1 MFVEMVHHPTT
12 KGEILMKKRVLSAL
26 MALLLLI
33 PAAGSA
39 EEAPMLLES
48 YASRGAR
55 QVTFAYPEGCT
66 VEVEDKIGTMVF
78 MDDETYVVV
87 VVTHKGSSGIDEIR
101 EAIGDSSLIFALTDG
116 MHLYATHGML
126 NYPLLTNYDYVEVGL
141 NLPGGVDVVVASQ
154 CLYGDT
160 AVYDLLLTIVGSLTD
175 AAPLQTWLEETWIP
189 TVMQE

>member
-1 MFVEMVHHPTT
+1 
-12 KGEILMKKRVLSAL
+12 MKKRVLSAL

-48 YASRGAR
+48 YASCGAR

-66 VEVEDKIGTMVF
+66 VDARDKVGTLVSI
-78 MDDETYVVV
+78 DENTSVSV
-87 VVTHKGSSGIDEIR
+87 VVTKKGNSGIDEIQ
-101 EAIGDSSLIFALTDG
+101 ENIGDSSLILTLSDD
-116 MHLYATHGML
+116 MQLYATHGIPNFPWMGS
-126 NYPLLTNYDYVEVGL
+126 DIVEVGI
-141 NLPGGVDVVVASQ
+141 NLPGGVDVVVTAQ

-160 AVYDLLLTIVGSLTD
+160 AVYDLLLTIVASLTD

-189 TVMQE
+189 SLMQE

>member
-48 YASRGAR
+48 YASCGAR

-66 VEVEDKIGTMVF
+66 VDARDKVGTLVSI
-78 MDDETYVVV
+78 DENTSVSV
-87 VVTHKGSSGIDEIR
+87 VVTKKGNSGIDEIQ
-101 EAIGDSSLIFALTDG
+101 ENIGDSSLILTLSDD
-116 MHLYATHGML
+116 M
-126 NYPLLTNYDYVEVGL
+126 
-141 NLPGGVDVVVASQ
+141 
-154 CLYGDT
+154 
-160 AVYDLLLTIVGSLTD
+160 
-175 AAPLQTWLEETWIP
+175 
-189 TVMQE
+189 

>member
-101 EAIGDSSLIFALTDG
+101 EAIGDSSLIFALTDD

-154 CLYGDT
+154 
-160 AVYDLLLTIVGSLTD
+160 
-175 AAPLQTWLEETWIP
+175 
-189 TVMQE
+189 

>member
-48 YASRGAR
+48 YASCGAR

-66 VEVEDKIGTMVF
+66 VDARDKVGTLVSI
-78 MDDETYVVV
+78 DENTSVSV
-87 VVTHKGSSGIDEIR
+87 VVTKKGNSGTV
-101 EAIGDSSLIFALTDG
+101 SYTHLT
-116 MHLYATHGML
+116 
-126 NYPLLTNYDYVEVGL
+126 
-141 NLPGGVDVVVASQ
+141 LPTTSRV
-154 CLYGDT
+154 
-160 AVYDLLLTIVGSLTD
+160 
-175 AAPLQTWLEETWIP
+175 
-189 TVMQE
+189 

>member
-33 PAAGSA
+33 PAAASA

-101 EAIGDSSLIFALTDG
+101 EAIGDSSLILTLSDD
-116 MHLYATHGML
+116 MQLYATHGIPNFPWMGS
-126 NYPLLTNYDYVEVGL
+126 DIVEVGI
-141 NLPGGVDVVVASQ
+141 NLPGGVDVVVTAQ

-160 AVYDLLLTIVGSLTD
+160 AVYDLLLTIVASLTD

>member
-101 EAIGDSSLIFALTDG
+101 EAIGDSSLIFALTDD
-116 MHLYATHGML
+116 MHLYATHGIPNFPWMGS
-126 NYPLLTNYDYVEVGL
+126 DIVEVGI
-141 NLPGGVDVVVASQ
+141 NLPGGVDVVVTAQ

-160 AVYDLLLTIVGSLTD
+160 AVYDLLLTIVASLTD

-189 TVMQE
+189 TVMQK

>member
-48 YASRGAR
+48 YASCGAR

-66 VEVEDKIGTMVF
+66 VDARDKVGTLVSI
-78 MDDETYVVV
+78 DENTSVSV
-87 VVTHKGSSGIDEIR
+87 VVTKKGNSGIDEIQ
-101 EAIGDSSLIFALTDG
+101 ENIGDSSLILTLSDDCL
-116 MHLYATHGML
+116 LYTS
-126 NYPLLTNYDYVEVGL
+126 PSPRD
-141 NLPGGVDVVVASQ
+141 
-154 CLYGDT
+154 
-160 AVYDLLLTIVGSLTD
+160 
-175 AAPLQTWLEETWIP
+175 
-189 TVMQE
+189 

>member
-66 VEVEDKIGTMVF
+66 VEV
-78 MDDETYVVV
+78 
-87 VVTHKGSSGIDEIR
+87 
-101 EAIGDSSLIFALTDG
+101 
-116 MHLYATHGML
+116 
-126 NYPLLTNYDYVEVGL
+126 
-141 NLPGGVDVVVASQ
+141 
-154 CLYGDT
+154 
-160 AVYDLLLTIVGSLTD
+160 
-175 AAPLQTWLEETWIP
+175 AAEHLQTVTMRKDRLKTGYE
-189 TVMQE
+189 

>member
-12 KGEILMKKRVLSAL
+12 KGEILMKKRVLAAL

-33 PAAGSA
+33 PAAASA

-48 YASRGAR
+48 YASCGAR

-66 VEVEDKIGTMVF
+66 VDARDKVGTL
-78 MDDETYVVV
+78 
-87 VVTHKGSSGIDEIR
+87 VVTKKGNSGIDEIQ
-101 EAIGDSSLIFALTDG
+101 ENIGDSSLILTLSDD
-116 MHLYATHGML
+116 MQLYATHGIPNFPWMGS
-126 NYPLLTNYDYVEVGL
+126 DIVEVGI
-141 NLPGGVDVVVASQ
+141 NLPGGVDVVVTAQ

-189 TVMQE
+189 SLMQE